1 MIFMHVKQRYRC
13 LILNYIYIFFLF
25 TCSFKSQINKNK
37 MMKLNNAIFFD
48 KILNDLMIVKNIEIF
63 QYQK

>member
-1 MIFMHVKQRYRC
+1 MFNFELY
-13 LILNYIYIFFLF
+13 LYFFLF

-63 QYQK
+63 QYQKSNSIL

>member
-1 MIFMHVKQRYRC
+1 MFNFELY
-13 LILNYIYIFFLF
+13 LYFFLF